1 MSALLSRRRFLQSGA
16 VALGAG
22 ALSACGA
29 TPTPQVIKETVVVT
43 QEVEKVIE
51 KTVEVVVTPTPAPTE
66 EKVTLDF
73 IFGTEP
79 PTIDPAITEDT
90 TSVWLVEQL
99 FLGLTDYDDDTL
111 EVVPELATSW
121 EVSEDGTV
129 YTFHLR
135 NDAKWVRLVGDQV
148 EEVGPVT
155 AQDVVYG
162 VLRSLDPRTG
172 SPYAYV
178 PTTVLAG
185 AADLV
190 DADPDEV
197 GPEGLEELRSK
208 VGVKALDDYTVQFT
222 LTQPAA
228 FFPAMASLWIFRPQ
242 PQAVIEE
249 FGERWIEPGLIVTN
263 GPYLLKE
270 WNHGAHIT
278 LVKNPL
284 WYDADKVQIEVLQAP
299 IVTEASTAMAMYE
312 NGEIDYL
319 GDPGWGPPLPDMDR
333 IKADPT
339 LSKEL
344 QILPRLCTYYY
355 GFMNNKPPFDN
366 DKVRKAFSYAID
378 RQTLIDSLLKGE
390 QKPANCFTYP
400 GVFGSPAFDPEV
412 GLLYDPEK
420 AKQMLA
426 EAGYPNGEGFP
437 QVTLMLNQSEAHLQ
451 IAQAIQ
457 AMWKEVL
464 NVEVSIEQQ
473 EWKVYLQTLKPDS
486 PDEDKPHIYRMGW
499 CADYLDANN
508 FLKDVFHSKSTENYA
523 KFYNAEFDALVEEAA
538 KEQDP
543 ERRKE
548 LYKKAEIILNNEV
561 TAIAPIYFYTRISL
575 TKPYLTRI
583 TNPLGM
589 DHVWKWK
596 LDWQAKKAARGA

>member
-197 GPEGLEELRSK
+197 GPEGLRSC
-208 VGVKALDDYTVQFT
+208 A
-222 LTQPAA
+222 P
-228 FFPAMASLWIFRPQ
+228 
-242 PQAVIEE
+242 
-249 FGERWIEPGLIVTN
+249 RW
-263 GPYLLKE
+263 
-270 WNHGAHIT
+270 A
-278 LVKNPL
+278 
-284 WYDADKVQIEVLQAP
+284 
-299 IVTEASTAMAMYE
+299 
-312 NGEIDYL
+312 
-319 GDPGWGPPLPDMDR
+319 
-333 IKADPT
+333 
-339 LSKEL
+339 
-344 QILPRLCTYYY
+344 
-355 GFMNNKPPFDN
+355 
-366 DKVRKAFSYAID
+366 
-378 RQTLIDSLLKGE
+378 
-390 QKPANCFTYP
+390 
-400 GVFGSPAFDPEV
+400 
-412 GLLYDPEK
+412 
-420 AKQMLA
+420 
-426 EAGYPNGEGFP
+426 
-437 QVTLMLNQSEAHLQ
+437 
-451 IAQAIQ
+451 
-457 AMWKEVL
+457 
-464 NVEVSIEQQ
+464 
-473 EWKVYLQTLKPDS
+473 
-486 PDEDKPHIYRMGW
+486 
-499 CADYLDANN
+499 
-508 FLKDVFHSKSTENYA
+508 
-523 KFYNAEFDALVEEAA
+523 
-538 KEQDP
+538 
-543 ERRKE
+543 
-548 LYKKAEIILNNEV
+548 
-561 TAIAPIYFYTRISL
+561 
-575 TKPYLTRI
+575 
-583 TNPLGM
+583 
-589 DHVWKWK
+589 
-596 LDWQAKKAARGA
+596 